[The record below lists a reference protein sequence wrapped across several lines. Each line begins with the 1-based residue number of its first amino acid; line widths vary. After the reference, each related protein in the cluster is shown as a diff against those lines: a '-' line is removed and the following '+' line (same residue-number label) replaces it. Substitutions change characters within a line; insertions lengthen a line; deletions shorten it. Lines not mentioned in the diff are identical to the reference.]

1 MTGTNGQE
9 TAAPRGK
16 NFFSPSSSDSI
27 PPHLAPAA
35 LRVALTAFPLGFLAG
50 HVVSIALQVFRP
62 QVIADSISKP
72 WLVSAVAEVEEL
84 APWWRPQLHLY
95 LLAWSTFHLLEF
107 VITARYNSTRLMAD
121 SFLISNGL
129 SYHLAHL
136 LGLFEFLVE
145 SFLFPTLKQTSRWT
159 YIGLVLVFIGQLI
172 RSLAMVHAADN
183 FSHEVAHHK
192 RPDHR
197 LVTDGIYAYTR
208 HPSYLGFFT
217 WALGTQIGLSNPLS
231 TIIFAVV
238 LWRFFSRRIRGEEIY
253 LVAFFGREYEEY
265 RKRVG
270 VYIPFVR

>member
-1 MTGTNGQE
+1 MALPEPIGETFDQVPHPANAAGNLPAEHNNMFKRMEPAEATFALSLQDYLTIVKKDHQASILDVVREMKEKLGQTTNSSLEEQIYDECTDKVMSLLDDQE
-9 TAAPRGK
+9 KNLLLQKTALSVNEDVVRRQEEEK
-16 NFFSPSSSDSI
+16 MS
-27 PPHLAPAA
+27 LKRRLRRA
-35 LRVALTAFPLGFLAG
+35 LDCILCFTC
-50 HVVSIALQVFRP
+50 
-62 QVIADSISKP
+62 
-72 WLVSAVAEVEEL
+72 
-84 APWWRPQLHLY
+84 
-95 LLAWSTFHLLEF
+95 
-107 VITARYNSTRLMAD
+107 
-121 SFLISNGL
+121 
-129 SYHLAHL
+129 
-136 LGLFEFLVE
+136 
-145 SFLFPTLKQTSRWT
+145 
-159 YIGLVLVFIGQLI
+159 LVLVFIGQLI

-197 LVTDGIYAYTR
+197 LVTDGIYSYTR